1 MKTRILFSV
10 AALSFAIGVQAQAQ
24 GSSSAASP
32 AESGE
37 LAPPSSISKVVV
49 YSDRAIV
56 SRSLVVD
63 LAAGE
68 RRIVFDNLP
77 ERTEPGSLQVKGS
90 GKALLQDTI
99 FRSKYFAEFP
109 DERIQALIKTKED
122 KEAQIQSRDDKARRA
137 NSEKAVLDKIMA
149 KVTAQVE
156 GQSSE
161 LSPEKWT
168 QMIGFYRDRLASLDA
183 EIRGTEKEGRALRLE
198 LDKVV
203 QELNQV
209 QAGRQRKK
217 NQAVVVLSLPEDAKA
232 TLTLS
237 YTVYGPAWRP
247 TYDLRVASEAKS
259 LELSYNANVV
269 QNTGED
275 WNGVDLVLSTA
286 RAEIGGAQP
295 ELSPWYLSIYENRPA
310 ARFSGMA
317 KSAAPAPAPAPAMN
331 QMFAEASAD
340 AAAGAK
346 EEAAIAAPEA
356 LVSEGAVAVVF
367 GIQGKASIASDNTS
381 HRVSILSRSFPAA
394 FRYSS
399 APKLSPY
406 AYLKAKVS
414 NDTAFPFLPG
424 ETKVF
429 LDGSFV
435 ANSSM
440 GLVAPSEEFWTFL
453 GVDEGVKVERKL
465 IKAYRDD
472 QGAFAQKT
480 RYVYQ
485 YETKIVN
492 NKKVDAELVLWDQL
506 PVSTDQK
513 ILVKLIEP
521 KYSKDT
527 DSLKKDKQDVFEWLI
542 NLKPQES
549 RTIGFSFSVEYP
561 TGANVSGL

>member
-1 MKTRILFSV
+1 MKTRIVLSAFFASIAIC
-10 AALSFAIGVQAQAQ
+10 AAAQA
-24 GSSSAASP
+24 GVDP
-32 AESGE
+32 GE

-68 RRIVFDNLP
+68 KRIVFDNLP

-90 GKALLQDTI
+90 GKAQLQDTI
-99 FRSKYFAEFP
+99 FRAKYFAEFP
-109 DERIQALIKTKED
+109 DERIQALIKTKEE
-122 KEAQIQSRDDKARRA
+122 KEAQIQSRDDKTRRA
-137 NSEKAVLDKIMA
+137 NGEKAVLDKIMA

-183 EIRGTEKEGRALRLE
+183 EIRETEKEARALRLE
-198 LDKVV
+198 LDKAVK
-203 QELNQV
+203 ELNQV

-217 NQAVVVLSLPEDAKA
+217 NQAVVVLSLAEAAKV

-237 YTVYGPAWRP
+237 YTVYGPSWRP

-286 RAEIGGAQP
+286 RAEIGGTQP
-295 ELSPWYLSIYENRPA
+295 ELTPWYLSIYENRPSS
-310 ARFSGMA
+310 RLSGMA
-317 KSAAPAPAPAPAMN
+317 KSAAPAPAPAMN

-340 AAAGAK
+340 SAAGPK

-356 LVSEGAVAVVF
+356 LVTEGAVAVVF

-381 HRVSILSRSFPAA
+381 HRVSILSRGFPAA

-440 GLVAPSEEFWTFL
+440 GLVAPSEDFWTFL

-465 IKAYRDD
+465 IKSFRDD

-480 RYVYQ
+480 RYIYQ

-506 PVSTDQK
+506 PISTDQK

-527 DSLKKDKQDVFEWLI
+527 EVLKKDKQDIFEWLI

-561 TGANVSGL
+561 AGTNVSGL